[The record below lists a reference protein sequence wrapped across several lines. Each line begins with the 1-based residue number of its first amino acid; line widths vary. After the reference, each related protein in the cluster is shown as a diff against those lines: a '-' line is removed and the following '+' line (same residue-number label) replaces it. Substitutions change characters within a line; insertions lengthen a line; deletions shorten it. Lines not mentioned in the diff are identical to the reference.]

1 MDDLI
6 SRQAAIKALADYI
19 HNVDKV
25 YSTGKLSAYDCKD
38 AAKSVLDGLP
48 SAQPEPSQVARD
60 IATIIE
66 NEKDMMVIERN
77 AQPERKKGKWIAQKG
92 GGYCCLECGSY
103 SLDKVDGA
111 FVHVSVRTRYCHNCG
126 VKMEES
132 DE

>member
-48 SAQPEPSQVARD
+48 S
-60 IATIIE
+60 T
-66 NEKDMMVIERN
+66 
-77 AQPERKKGKWIAQKG
+77 ERKNGKWIAQKG
-92 GGYCCLECGSY
+92 GGYCCSECGSY

-126 VKMEES
+126 SYNGS
-132 DE
+132 DDNVNE